1 MIKTRYA
8 LALSAILVSP
18 FSQADDITDAVDEAM
33 SAYKE
38 GELSEAVSQ
47 LDYAAGLIRQQK
59 AEAIKAVF
67 PKPLS
72 GWQASEIDSEAAGGM
87 MMGGGISAEREY
99 SKGDAYITIDLVTDS
114 PMLQS
119 MMGMLNNPSL
129 ITMNGGKL
137 IKIQGHKA
145 ILNDQEEDPEI
156 ILIVDSNAMFTLHA
170 SGASV
175 DELKAY
181 GEALNLEAL

>member
-1 MIKTRYA
+1 MKTLRLA
-8 LALSAILVSP
+8 LALSALLFTP
-18 FSQADDITDAVDEAM
+18 LTLADEITDAVDEAM
-33 SAYKE
+33 SAYKD
-38 GELSEAVSQ
+38 GQLSEAVSQ

-72 GWQASEIDSEAAGGM
+72 GWEASEIESEAAGGM

-99 SKGDAYITIDLVTDS
+99 NKGDAYITIDLVTDS

-145 ILNDQEEDPEI
+145 ILNAQDQDPEI
-156 ILIVDSNAMFTLHA
+156 ILIIDSNAMFTLSA
-170 SGASV
+170 NGASV
-175 DELKAY
+175 DDLKAY
-181 GEALNLEAL
+181 GEALDLDAL

>member
-1 MIKTRYA
+1 MTKTHLT
-8 LALSAILVSP
+8 LALSAILLTP
-18 FSQADDITDAVDEAM
+18 FSQADEITDAVDEAM

-72 GWQASEIDSEAAGGM
+72 GWDATDIESEATGGM

-99 SKGDAYITIDLVTDS
+99 TKGDAYITIELVTDS

-129 ITMNGGKL
+129 VTMNGGKL
-137 IKIQGHKA
+137 TKIQGHKA
-145 ILNDQEEDPEI
+145 ILNDQNGDPEI
-156 ILIVDSNAMFTLHA
+156 ILIIDSNAMFTLRA
-170 SGASV
+170 DGATTK
-175 DELKAY
+175 ELKAY